1 MENRLSFGI
10 GCFHFGIKK
19 TQPFKFKGSEY
30 IKELRT
36 ALQSISNIDN
46 INIYC
51 DDIFKNWSTDL
62 TQELPNIKRGKGFFP
77 RPFHMFI
84 EFEVYIPFR
93 IQKQLLERGV
103 KLVLPLETY
112 TERFKVLLHYAHYF
126 PVTFIEPV
134 NSSQESTPSNAVKI
148 VREFLEQE
156 FKNSKSDYIR
166 FEYLGPSPFHA
177 DCYIQPGETKDYNN
191 VDWKFKVKIYP
202 KEGYDEIVFYF
213 NPGIFTK
220 VEKAKRAI
228 EKELRFQEELGF
240 FYNIV
245 QREVVKYND
254 WIEIQN
260 FIGDLVSNH
269 QLTGVKGFLK
279 KLVLSKRINEAFTS
293 IAGFE
298 VDKIFSNY
306 VQQRDYRDIYSEE
319 KIETYFQSYIDNKIK
334 RQFTHPTKQALQL
347 ISFFER
353 RRIKS
358 IENFMIFVTA
368 IISAIIGGVIV
379 ALLTK

>member
-19 TQPFKFKGSEY
+19 TPPFKFKGSEY

-46 INIYC
+46 IHIYC
-51 DDIFKNWSTDL
+51 DDTFENWSTDL

-77 RPFHMFI
+77 WPFHVVI

-93 IQKQLLERGV
+93 IQKQLLKRGV
-103 KLVLPLETY
+103 ELVLPLKTY
-112 TERFKVLLHYAHYF
+112 TERFKVLLHYAQYF

-134 NSSQESTPSNAVKI
+134 NSSQESTPSQAVKI

-166 FEYLGPSPFHA
+166 FECLGPSPFHA
-177 DCYIQPGETKDYNN
+177 NCYIQPGETKDDNN

-202 KEGYDEIVFYF
+202 KKGYDEIVFYF

-220 VEKAKRAI
+220 AEKAKRAI

-245 QREVVKYND
+245 QREVVKNHD
-254 WIEIQN
+254 WVEIQN
-260 FIGDLVSNH
+260 LIGDLVSDH

-279 KLVLSKRINEAFTS
+279 NLVLSKRINDAFIS

-334 RQFTHPTKQALQL
+334 RQFTHPTKQPLQL
-347 ISFFER
+347 ISFFESR
-353 RRIKS
+353 RTKVV
-358 IENFMIFVTA
+358 EYLVIF
-368 IISAIIGGVIV
+368 ISAVICVVIGW
-379 ALLTK
+379 LLAKF